1 MKKLNFATF
10 YDLVSGAG
18 MGVTLAEVSVNRV
31 DTQNFVRDD
40 NCKLTC
46 PNLYDP
52 KYGSNTNITANIKL
66 AYAAGYNVYLT
77 LLFLGQ
83 DYDHHITDNMEI
95 CKLIARDEFEISSDG
110 SNSAHAI
117 EWLTADAKAA
127 IDSLGD
133 YSAELHNDD
142 NFIYLQDHKNVENLM
157 MDYQEALGL
166 GGGRYGAMFDESLR
180 VELDSRFRDEAIKML
195 SM

>member
-10 YDLVSGAG
+10 NDLVSGAG

-31 DTQNFVRDD
+31 DTQNFVRDYG
-40 NCKLTC
+40 CKIKF
-46 PNLYDP
+46 PSVYDP
-52 KYGSNTNITANIKL
+52 KYGNNTNITANIKL

-83 DYDHHITDNMEI
+83 DYDYHITDTMDI

-180 VELDSRFRDEAIKML
+180 VELDSKFRREAIKML